1 LKGWILETAKA
12 DGFDIEKLKQAI
24 HGSMDIH

>member
-12 DGFDIEKLKQAI
+12 GGFDIEKLKQAVR
-24 HGSMDIH
+24 GSADIH